1 MRRATQKTNEDFTP
15 PWSLTLGRDVAPEGS
30 YPGATG
36 YARGAP
42 LTGSKF
48 KSTERRFQHILNGN
62 GTDRFEFR
70 EITPPQRRGGSFF
83 LPDTVTE
90 PYRKRD
96 EAEDDQWPDEVA
108 RTEARSLE
116 GIDLKTLLSSKDKSS
131 LMKLGASLRR

>member
-1 MRRATQKTNEDFTP
+1 M
-15 PWSLTLGRDVAPEGS
+15 VADAE
-30 YPGATG
+30 PGCRPTG
-36 YARGAP
+36 ELSWRHGLSRGAP

-108 RTEARSLE
+108 RTEARSPE
-116 GIDLKTLLSSKDKSS
+116 GIELKTLLSSKGKSC